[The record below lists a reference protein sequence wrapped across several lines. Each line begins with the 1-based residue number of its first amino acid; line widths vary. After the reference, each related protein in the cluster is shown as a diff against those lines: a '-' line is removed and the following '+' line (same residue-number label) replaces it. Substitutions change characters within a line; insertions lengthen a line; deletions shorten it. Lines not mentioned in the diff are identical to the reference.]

1 MFWGHL
7 LGVHH
12 FDICDGPTN
21 EVGNFDTIYFSCEN
35 SKKARD
41 DLMIQ
46 MKSSKGQAAS
56 LVSTCYYRYVSSKIV
71 SKRARFYRTVAPE

>member
-12 FDICDGPTN
+12 TDICDGPTN
-21 EVGNFDTIYFSCEN
+21 VIGNFDTVYFSCEN

-41 DLMIQ
+41 NWMIH
-46 MKSSKGQAAS
+46 MKSSKGQAVS
-56 LVSTCYYRYVSSKIV
+56 LVSTYYYRFVCAKIV
-71 SKRARFYRTVAPE
+71 ARRSRFYRTVAPE